1 MLRIPL
7 GCLDTGDKGTAALEM
22 VYARLDAMETNHFC
36 NSQITKTPEYM
47 GRIFPKKQMVYSRL
61 DASGTYRSG
70 ISRVLFHGASAT
82 RR

>member
-22 VYARLDAMETNHFC
+22 VYARLDAVETNHFC
-36 NSQITKTPEYM
+36 NTQTECM
-47 GRIFPKKQMVYSRL
+47 GRIFSKEQMVYSRL

-70 ISRVLFHGASAT
+70 ISRVLFLGASAN
-82 RR
+82 R